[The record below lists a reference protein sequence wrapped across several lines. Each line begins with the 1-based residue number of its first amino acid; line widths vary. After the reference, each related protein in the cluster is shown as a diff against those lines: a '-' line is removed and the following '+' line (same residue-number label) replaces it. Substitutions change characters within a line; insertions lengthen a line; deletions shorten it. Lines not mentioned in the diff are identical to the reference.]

1 MTHLERL
8 LKECLLRRSLT
19 SAAKAVDENKP
30 VIAAV
35 NRCATQNRS
44 RDRVFPQIVRMPAF
58 AVFLAMTLLLIAPA
72 VFANDYGAIRGVV
85 HDPQHRPIQN
95 AMVML
100 HAKTSEWA
108 KSVTTDATGGFQF
121 NAVALGNYSV
131 SVASQGFAQTAQ
143 DVTVISGTVPVVH
156 FQLQVASAN
165 EKVTVSGSPAVVAS
179 DSFTPTT
186 LVSRLDIERTPGADS
201 TNSMAMITDYV
212 PGTYVTHDMLHM
224 RGGHQTTWL
233 LDGIPVI
240 NTAIAQ
246 NLGPQ
251 FDPKDMDYVEVDRG
265 SYGAEFGDRTYG
277 VFNVVPRTGFER
289 NNQAELTVTAGNFY
303 QTDDALSFG
312 SHTGRF
318 AYYASVN
325 GNRSN
330 LGLQPPVPEV
340 VHDAEN
346 GVGGFGSFIFN
357 VDPSDQLRLMTSVR
371 RDYYQIPYDP
381 NPNDFE
387 NSNPNGY
394 PSIGLRDGQTETD
407 TGILFT
413 WLHTFNSHF
422 LTTVSPFYHYNSGDY
437 ASNPNDIPIA
447 TTENR
452 ASTYVG
458 GQASFA
464 ANYKKNDLQAG
475 FLSFYQHDNQV
486 FGAIFND
493 GSGDPPIAIGES
505 PTANLETFYI
515 DDKFNPFSW
524 LTLSAGMRPTR
535 FSEGNFSAG
544 SLDPPISESA
554 ISPRFGATVTIPKL
568 RWTFRAFYGHYYQ
581 APPIET
587 VSGPVESLCAPP
599 SCEFLPLHGERDEE
613 HQFGVTIP
621 YRGWVVDADTFKT
634 DVANFLDHN
643 NIGASN
649 IFFPLT
655 DTRALIRGWEL
666 TLRSPR
672 IAHRGQVHLAYSNQ
686 IAEGGG
692 VITGGLD
699 NVAVCPPGVYLCPLD
714 HDQRNTLNVGG
725 DVNLPWRSYASTNV
739 YYGSGFTNGQQ
750 GVPGWPYSGAY
761 LPSHTTFDL
770 SLGKDFSERFT
781 ASLTALN
788 VSNHRVIYDDS
799 LTYGG
804 FHWNLPRQI
813 YVQVRYRF
821 RY

>member
-1 MTHLERL
+1 MTHTKTL
-8 LKECLLRRSLT
+8 LITLALLLT
-19 SAAKAVDENKP
+19 SISA
-30 VIAAV
+30 
-35 NRCATQNRS
+35 
-44 RDRVFPQIVRMPAF
+44 
-58 AVFLAMTLLLIAPA
+58 L
-72 VFANDYGAIRGVV
+72 ANDYGAIRGVV
-85 HDPQHRPIQN
+85 HDPQHRPVEG

-100 HAKTSEWA
+100 KAKSSEWA
-108 KSVTTDATGGFQF
+108 KSATTDVNGEFQF
-121 NAVALGNYSV
+121 NAVVLGEYTV
-131 SVASQGFAQTAQ
+131 SIAGKGFAQTSQ
-143 DVTVISGTVPVVH
+143 DVTVISGSVPVVH
-156 FQLQVASAN
+156 FQLQLASAK
-165 EKVTVSGSPAVVAS
+165 EKITVSAAPAVVAT

-186 LVSRLDIERTPGADS
+186 LVNRVDIERTPGADS
-201 TNSMAMITDYV
+201 TNSMAMITDYT
-212 PGTYVTHDMLHM
+212 PGAYVTHDMLHM
-224 RGGHQTTWL
+224 RGGHQITWL

-251 FDPKDMDYVEVDRG
+251 FDPKDLDYVEINRG
-265 SYGAEFGDRTYG
+265 SYSAEFGDRTYG

-289 NNQAELTVTAGNFY
+289 NNQAELSMTAGNFY
-303 QTDDALSFG
+303 QTDDELSFG
-312 SHTGRF
+312 SHTDRF

-325 GNRSN
+325 GNRSD
-330 LGLQPPVPEV
+330 LGLQPPVPQI

-346 GVGGFGSFIFN
+346 GVGGFGSFIYN
-357 VDPSDQLRLMTSVR
+357 VDSSNQLRLMTSLR

-381 NPNDFE
+381 NPNDIE
-387 NSNPNGY
+387 NGSIPANGFSPQY
-394 PSIGLRDGQTETD
+394 PSIGLRDGQHETD
-407 TGILFT
+407 TGFLFT
-413 WLHTFNSHF
+413 WLHTFNSHL

-452 ASTYVG
+452 GSTYIG
-458 GQASFA
+458 GQASVA
-464 ANYKKNDLQAG
+464 ANYNKNDLQVG
-475 FLSFYQHDNQV
+475 FLSFYQSDNQT

-493 GSGDPPIAIGES
+493 GSGNPPFTIGES

-515 DDKFNPFSW
+515 DDRFNPFPW

-535 FSEGNFSAG
+535 FSESNFSTD
-544 SLDPPISESA
+544 SIEPPISESA
-554 ISPRFGATVTIPKL
+554 ISPRFGATVTVPKL
-568 RWTFRAFYGHYYQ
+568 HWTFRAFYGHYYQ

-587 VSGPVESLCAPP
+587 ISGPVESLCEPP
-599 SCEFLPLHGERDEE
+599 ACEFLPLHGERDEE

-621 YRGWVVDADTFKT
+621 YRGWVLDADNFKT

-672 IAHRGQVHLAYSNQ
+672 IANRAQFHLAYSNQ

-692 VITGGLD
+692 VITGGL
-699 NVAVCPPGVYLCPLD
+699 NNATVCSPLANGSIPYLCPLD

-739 YYGSGFTNGQQ
+739 YYGSGFSNAF
-750 GVPGWPYSGAY
+750 PGAPYPGNY

-770 SLGKDFSERFT
+770 SFGKDFGERFT

-788 VSNHRVIYDDS
+788 VANLRVEYDNS

-813 YVQVRYRF
+813 FAELRYRF
-821 RY
+821 HY

>member
-1 MTHLERL
+1 MARLKL
-8 LKECLLRRSLT
+8 LKF
-19 SAAKAVDENKP
+19 AALILITIL
-30 VIAAV
+30 IAA
-35 NRCATQNRS
+35 A
-44 RDRVFPQIVRMPAF
+44 A
-58 AVFLAMTLLLIAPA
+58 
-72 VFANDYGAIRGVV
+72 FANDYGAVRGVV
-85 HDPQHRPIQN
+85 HDPQHRPIQD

-100 HAKTSEWA
+100 RAKSSDWA
-108 KSVTTDATGGFQF
+108 KSATTGANGEFQF
-121 NAVALGNYSV
+121 NAVALGAYSV
-131 SVASQGFAQTAQ
+131 SVASKGFAQTAQ
-143 DVTVISGTVPVVH
+143 DVIVISGSVPVVH
-156 FQLQVASAN
+156 FLLQVASAN
-165 EKVTVSGSPAVVAS
+165 ERVTVSGSPAVVAT

-186 LVSRLDIERTPGADS
+186 LVSRHDIERTPGADG

-212 PGTYVTHDMLHM
+212 PAAYVTHDMLHM
-224 RGGHQTTWL
+224 RGGHQITWL

-251 FDPKDMDYVEVDRG
+251 FDPKDLDYVEVNRG
-265 SYGAEFGDRTYG
+265 SYSAEFGDRTYG

-289 NNQAELTVTAGNFY
+289 NNEAELTVTAGNFY
-303 QTDDALSFG
+303 QTDNALSFG
-312 SHTGRF
+312 SHTDRF

-330 LGLQPPVPEV
+330 LGLQPPVPQV
-340 VHDAEN
+340 VHDAVN
-346 GVGGFGSFIFN
+346 GVGGFGSFILN
-357 VDPSDQLRLMTSVR
+357 VDPANQLRLMTSVR

-381 NPNDFE
+381 NANDIE
-387 NSNPNGY
+387 NGSIPANGYTPQY
-394 PSIGLRDGQTETD
+394 PSIGLRDGQHETD
-407 TGILFT
+407 AGVLFT
-413 WLHTFNSHF
+413 WLHTFNSH
-422 LTTVSPFYHYNSGDY
+422 LLATVSPFYHYNSGDY

-447 TTENR
+447 TTEDR
-452 ASTYVG
+452 TSTYVG

-464 ANYKKNDLQAG
+464 ANYKKNDLQVG
-475 FLSFYQHDNQV
+475 FLSFYEHDNQV
-486 FGAIFND
+486 FGAIFNSND
-493 GSGDPPIAIGES
+493 GSGNPPFTISES

-515 DDKFNPFSW
+515 DDRFNPFSW

-535 FSEGNFSAG
+535 FSEGNFSAD
-544 SLDPPISESA
+544 SIEPPISESA
-554 ISPRFGATVTIPKL
+554 ISPRFGATVTIPRL

-587 VSGPVESLCAPP
+587 VSGPLESLCEPP

-621 YRGWVVDADTFKT
+621 YRGWVLDADTFKT

-672 IAHRGQVHLAYSNQ
+672 IAHRAQVHLAYSNQ

-692 VITGGLD
+692 VITGGLN
-699 NVAVCPPGVYLCPLD
+699 NVAVCAPLANGAVPYLCPLD

-725 DVNLPWRSYASTNV
+725 DVTLPWRSYASTNV
-739 YYGSGFTNGQQ
+739 YYGSGFSNGF
-750 GVPGWPYSGAY
+750 PGAPYPGDY
-761 LPSHTTFDL
+761 LPQHTTFDL
-770 SLGKDFSERFT
+770 SLGKDFGERFT
-781 ASLTALN
+781 ASVTALN
-788 VSNHRVIYDDS
+788 VTNRRVEYDNS

-804 FHWNLPRQI
+804 FHWNLPREI

-821 RY
+821 HY